1 MIIRAVESG
10 ATVSVEALCELAG
23 ASAITVR
30 RDLAQ
35 LAAQDAV
42 RRVRGGVTRAHAR
55 GALMP
60 FAVRLDADRD
70 RKAAAAASLV
80 EDGSS
85 LVLDNGTTCY
95 AVATHLAGR
104 PVTALALSLHAAAA
118 MATLPGASVVVPG
131 GPVESDTLAFTGH
144 PAVRALEDTHV
155 DVSII
160 GTCSARP
167 GFGLTSTTYEDAQ
180 VKRAGLAAGARR
192 VLVITPEKLSR
203 TSTFR
208 FGEIADLT
216 DLVTTTDADGAALA
230 QVRAEGVSVHLVE
243 TGPAPPAQMTT
254 TPPRPDT
261 QTDKTLLA
269 AS

>member
-10 ATVSVEALCELAG
+10 ATVSVEALSELTG
-23 ASAITVR
+23 AFAVTVR

-35 LAAQDAV
+35 LDAQDAV

-55 GALMP
+55 GAPMP
-60 FAVRLDADRD
+60 FAVRLDEDRD
-70 RKAAAAASLV
+70 RKAALAAAASSLV

-104 PVTALALSLHAAAA
+104 PVTALALSLHAAAV

-131 GPVESDTLAFTGH
+131 GPVENDTLAFTGH

-160 GTCSARP
+160 DTCSARP

-180 VKRAGLAAGARR
+180 VKRACLAAGARR
-192 VLVITPEKLSR
+192 VLVITPDKLSR

-243 TGPAPPAQMTT
+243 TGPAPPAQT
-254 TPPRPDT
+254 
-261 QTDKTLLA
+261 
-269 AS
+269 